1 MKNRRITP
9 SARRRFIGRWAAMAI
24 ALFLAVSLPYWPSSW
39 PAVPLAAF
47 SPFVAIGS
55 VLAPR
60 AVSALVLLA
69 VPLLGLA
76 LVWRRWFC
84 RHACPLGLLLEQ
96 VAKMRQPGPRGW
108 RHCPPIGRW
117 LAVMTVAGALAGYP
131 MFLWLDPLAIFSGF
145 FSAWRLPMT
154 FATAV
159 GGLALPVVLLM
170 ECWQPRFW
178 CARICPLG
186 GMQELLARGRGTKKA
201 SVSDRD
207 RSDGRRGFIAAG
219 LGLAGGLMARTV
231 RAETPPLRPP
241 GALSDDQFTGACI
254 RCGNCTRV
262 CPTKI
267 LQPDL
272 GEHGL
277 AGLLTPVMT
286 FQNGYC
292 QADCNRCTQ
301 VCPSGAIARL
311 SLEEKRSHIIGSAT
325 INLGTCLLADGQEC
339 TACIRACPFE
349 ALTVFSDGFDSRP
362 ELSLTKCNGCGACET
377 VCPVRPQRA
386 IRVIAGRSE
395 ATRPKVA

>member
-1 MKNRRITP
+1 MKKSGRPTP
-9 SARRRFIGRWAAMAI
+9 SPRRTIGRWPALAI
-24 ALFLAVSLPYWPSSW
+24 GVLLAVSLPYWPASW

-55 VLAPR
+55 VLVPR
-60 AVSALVLLA
+60 SVSVLVLLA
-69 VPLLGLA
+69 LPVLVLT

-84 RHACPLGLLLEQ
+84 RNACPLGLLLELI
-96 VAKMRQPGPRGW
+96 AKLRRPGPRGW

-117 LAVMTVAGALAGYP
+117 LAVMTLAGALAGYP
-131 MFLWLDPLAIFSGF
+131 LFLWLDPLAIFSGF
-145 FSAWRLPMT
+145 FSAWRLPLT
-154 FATAV
+154 IATAA
-159 GGLALPVVLLM
+159 GGVALPLVLLL
-170 ECWQPRFW
+170 EWWQPQFW

-219 LGLAGGLMARTV
+219 LGLAAGLAARTV
-231 RAETPPLRPP
+231 RAEKTPPLRPP
-241 GALSDDQFTGACI
+241 GSLSEDQFTGACI

-292 QADCNRCTQ
+292 QADCHRCTQ
-301 VCPSGAIARL
+301 VCPSGAIARV
-311 SLEEKRSHIIGSAT
+311 SLEQKRSRIIGRAA

-339 TACIRACPFE
+339 TACIRACPYE
-349 ALTVFSDGFDSRP
+349 ALTVLSDGFDSRP
-362 ELSLTKCNGCGACET
+362 ELDLTKCNGCGACEA
-377 VCPVRPQRA
+377 VCPVRPHRA
-386 IRVIAGRSE
+386 IRVTAVSAAG
-395 ATRPKVA
+395 